1 MDALEKHVLIN
12 ALLDY
17 YVSLLTDKQAV
28 MMRHYYLDN
37 YSLQEIAELH
47 HISRNAVHDHIQK
60 TTQKLLDLEAKLGLH
75 DKALKRQQIIDK
87 LKQATDQKNIQS
99 LLNELE
105 KVE

>member
-1 MDALEKHVLIN
+1 MDALEKHLRIN
-12 ALLDY
+12 ALLDQY
-17 YVSLLTDKQAV
+17 LPLLTDKQTT
-28 MMRHYYLDN
+28 MMQHYYVDN

-60 TTQKLLDLEAKLGLH
+60 TTQKLLDYEAKLGLH
-75 DKALKRQQIIDK
+75 DKATKRQTLIEQ
-87 LKQATDQKNIQS
+87 LKTQTDPQAIKD